1 MIMISEICLSETDTA
16 TIARILVVED
26 ERIIALNLKEN
37 LEALGYGVVGI
48 AASGEKAVKKALA
61 LHPDLVLMDI
71 WLQGDMD
78 GICAAQQIW
87 DELQIPV
94 IYLTGHSDKITLER
108 AKVTAP
114 FGYILKPVNERQL
127 SVAIEIALQRYEREQ
142 FLSAVLRGIGDGV
155 VLVDKDCRIQ
165 FMNRV
170 AETLTEWQFTDA
182 KNRELTD
189 VFKLIDVQS
198 QQPVNNPVTLALE
211 QDKIVYLTDDIVL
224 ITKTGQPLP
233 IANSAAPIRDKQGNL
248 AGVVLVFQDIS
259 DRKQAEAALRQ
270 QLEKEQQLNQFQRQF
285 IHTVSHEYRTPL
297 SIIQAS
303 TFLIE
308 ANGSS
313 VQSGNNLVN
322 CQRIKQAVKY
332 MVGLLEDVL
341 TFGQAEAGQLILDPV
356 PLDLNLFCQ
365 QLIEEYR
372 LIAGEQ
378 AEIKWI
384 SCGKGQ
390 MAYLDKKLLQ
400 LIVRNVLTNAL
411 KYSSE
416 KSPVYLTLSCE
427 TDRLKVEV
435 KDNGIGIPP
444 EDQPHIFNP
453 FRRASNAGTI
463 RGSGMG
469 LAIVKKAVD
478 LHGGTIAFESAL
490 GVGTT
495 FTVTLPFPKTH
506 VCPLL

>member
-1 MIMISEICLSETDTA
+1 MIMISEQCLSEIDTA
-16 TIARILVVED
+16 TMTRILVVED

-48 AASGEKAVKKALA
+48 VASGEKAVTQAGE

-78 GICAAQQIW
+78 GIGAAQQIW
-87 DELQIPV
+87 DEWQIPV

-155 VLVDKDCRIQ
+155 ILVDQNCRIQ

-170 AETLTEWQFTDA
+170 AELLTEWQFADA

-189 VFKLIDVQS
+189 VFEVIDIQT
-198 QQPVNNPVTLALE
+198 QQPVNNSVMLALAE
-211 QDKIVYLTDDIVL
+211 DRLVYLTDDHVL
-224 ITKTGQPLP
+224 ITKTGEL
-233 IANSAAPIRDKQGNL
+233 IAIADSAAPIRDNQGHL
-248 AGVVLVFQDIS
+248 AGVVLVFQDIR

-270 QLEKEQQLNQFQRQF
+270 QLAREQQLNQFQRQF

-308 ANGSS
+308 ADTSS
-313 VQSGNNLVN
+313 VQSENKLVN

-341 TFGQAEAGQLILDPV
+341 TFGQAEAGQLMLDPV

-365 QLIEEYR
+365 QLIEEYQ
-372 LIAGEQ
+372 LIASDK
-378 AEIKWI
+378 AKITWS

-390 MAYLDKKLLQ
+390 TAYLDKKVLQ
-400 LIVRNVLTNAL
+400 LIVRNLLTNAL
-411 KYSSE
+411 KYSPE
-416 KSPVYLTLSCE
+416 KNPVYLTMICE
-427 TDRLKVEV
+427 NDRLKVEV
-435 KDNGIGIPP
+435 KDNGIGIPL

-453 FRRASNAGTI
+453 FRRASNAGTV

-478 LHGGTIAFESAL
+478 LHGGTIAVESAL

-495 FTVTLPFPKTH
+495 FTVTLPFPKTN
-506 VCPLL
+506 VCL

>member
-1 MIMISEICLSETDTA
+1 MIMISEQCLSDIDTA
-16 TIARILVVED
+16 TMARILVVED

-48 AASGEKAVKKALA
+48 AASGEKAVTQAGE

-71 WLQGDMD
+71 WLQGNLD
-78 GICAAQQIW
+78 GIGAAQQIW
-87 DELQIPV
+87 DAWQIPV

-114 FGYILKPVNERQL
+114 FGYILKPVNEQQL

-155 VLVDKDCRIQ
+155 ILVDQDCRIQ

-170 AETLTEWQFTDA
+170 AELLTQWQFVEA

-189 VFKLIDVQS
+189 VFQLIDAQT
-198 QQPVNNPVTLALE
+198 QQPVNNSVMLALQE
-211 QDKIVYLTDDIVL
+211 DRLVYLTDDHVL
-224 ITKTGQPLP
+224 ITKTGEQ
-233 IANSAAPIRDKQGNL
+233 IAIAHSAAPIRDNQGNL
-248 AGVVLVFQDIS
+248 AGVVLVCQDIR

-270 QLEKEQQLNQFQRQF
+270 QLAREQQINQFQRQF

-308 ANGSS
+308 ADASS
-313 VQSGNNLVN
+313 VQSENKRVN

-341 TFGQAEAGQLILDPV
+341 TFGQAEAGQLILDPM

-365 QLIEEYR
+365 QLIEEYQ
-372 LIAGEQ
+372 LIASDQ
-378 AEIKWI
+378 AQITWI

-390 MAYLDKKLLQ
+390 TAYLDKKILQ
-400 LIVRNVLTNAL
+400 LIVRNLLTNAL
-411 KYSSE
+411 KYSPGN
-416 KSPVYLTLSCE
+416 SPVYLTLTCE
-427 TDRLKVEV
+427 DDRLIVEV

-444 EDQPHIFNP
+444 EDQPYILEP
-453 FRRASNAGTI
+453 FRRARNAGTV

-478 LHGGTIAFESAL
+478 LHGGTLSFESAL

-495 FTVTLPFPKTH
+495 FTVVLPFPEEL
-506 VCPLL
+506 V

>member
-1 MIMISEICLSETDTA
+1 MIMISEECLSETDTA
-16 TIARILVVED
+16 TMTRILVVED

-37 LEALGYGVVGI
+37 LESLGYTVVEI
-48 AASGEKAVKKALA
+48 AASGEKAVTKARELY
-61 LHPDLVLMDI
+61 PDLVLMDI

-78 GICAAQQIW
+78 GISAAQQIW

-114 FGYILKPVNERQL
+114 FGYILKPVNEQQL

-155 VLVDKDCRIQ
+155 ILVDQDCRIQ
-165 FMNRV
+165 FLNRV
-170 AETLTEWQFTDA
+170 AESLTGWEFADA
-182 KNRELTD
+182 KNRDLTE
-189 VFKLIDVQS
+189 VFNLIDTQT
-198 QQPVNNPVTLALE
+198 QHPVNNPVTLALE
-211 QDKIVYLTDDIVL
+211 QDRIVYLTDDILL
-224 ITKTGQPLP
+224 ITKNGTPLP
-233 IANSAAPIRDKQGNL
+233 IADSAAPIRDNQGNL
-248 AGVVLVFQDIS
+248 AGAVLVFQDIS

-270 QLEKEQQLNQFQRQF
+270 QLAREQQLNQFQRQF

-308 ANGSS
+308 ANDSS
-313 VQSGNNLVN
+313 GQFEKNRLN

-341 TFGQAEAGQLILDPV
+341 TFGQAEAGQLILDPA
-356 PLDLNLFCQ
+356 PLDLKLFCQ
-365 QLIEEYR
+365 QIIEEYS
-372 LIAGEQ
+372 LIASNRS
-378 AEIKWI
+378 EIKWL

-390 MAYLDKKLLQ
+390 TAYLDKKILQ
-400 LIVRNVLTNAL
+400 LIVRNLLTNAL
-411 KYSSE
+411 KYSPE
-416 KSPVYLTLSCE
+416 QSPVYLTLTCE
-427 TDRLKVEV
+427 DDRLIVEV
-435 KDNGIGIPP
+435 KDTGIGIPLA
-444 EDQPHIFNP
+444 DQPHIFNA
-453 FRRASNAGTI
+453 FRRASNAGTV

-478 LHGGTIAFESAL
+478 LHGGTISVESSL

-495 FTVTLPFPKTH
+495 FTVTLPFPK
-506 VCPLL
+506 LSI